1 MSPIVRFDQVITAGK
16 DEQPIMGVQVRF
28 RRSPGPSHAFSHQ
41 PAIFG
46 SYDFPKDLLAGPKA
60 TTREQELVAAARRG
74 DQDAFAALIEPS
86 MGMLHSVVLR
96 ILGDPSDTQDALQEA
111 LLSIH
116 LELGRF
122 EGKSKFS
129 TWAYRICVNQ
139 ALMLRRARS
148 NRREDAVGNF
158 QPGADEATGF
168 VDIDLL
174 AGGRQEAEALDL
186 AERFQVKERVLT
198 GLDELSEGQR
208 AVFVLKDLEDW
219 DTEDIARHLGITS
232 NLVRQRLYR
241 ARLSLR
247 THMIEFVSQVCPGRS
262 ERIDIP
268 MPSRGSHPCDRC

>member
-46 SYDFPKDLLAGPKA
+46 SYDFPKDLLAVPKA

-116 LELGRF
+116 LDLWKF

-139 ALMLRRARS
+139 ALMILRSRT
-148 NRREDAVGNF
+148 NRREDSMGNF
-158 QPGADEATGF
+158 QPGSDDDRGF
-168 VDIDLL
+168 VDVDLL
-174 AGGRQEAEALDL
+174 AAGRQEAEALDL
-186 AERFQVKERVLT
+186 VERLQVKERVIT

-208 AVFVLKDLEDW
+208 AVFVLRHLEDW
-219 DTEDIARHLGITS
+219 DTEDIAKHLGITS
-232 NLVRQRLYR
+232 NLVRQRLRR
-241 ARLSLR
+241 ARLGLR
-247 THMIEFVSQVCPGRS
+247 EHMVAFASQVRQDGANS
-262 ERIDIP
+262 IETS
-268 MPSRGSHPCDRC
+268 MKQEGSRP